1 MVFLGNLPVFTLVLT
16 SDSQHFCVPTT
27 ETLPMGDYPAI
38 GDHGTPKTP
47 SFNWACYQYQ
57 SHIHIP
63 VVPHK
68 AAAEVSKIANY
79 RTGALLWCM
88 DGRASLLMHRKM
100 AEALSLFFSLCY
112 LLSVSLCYPPLRL
125 SISPSVYLSVHLSI
139 HLSNYLSIYP
149 SLYLALY
156 LFAYLSTYVP
166 TLHICLSLY
175 LSICL
180 SVYLSIHPSI
190 HLFIYI
196 SEREQFCETSFK
208 TASIYECIN
217 LAIYQ
222 PFNLSIYLSI
232 HLSFY
237 PFFWN

>member
-1 MVFLGNLPVFTLVLT
+1 
-16 SDSQHFCVPTT
+16 
-27 ETLPMGDYPAI
+27 
-38 GDHGTPKTP
+38 
-47 SFNWACYQYQ
+47 
-57 SHIHIP
+57 
-63 VVPHK
+63 
-68 AAAEVSKIANY
+68 
-79 RTGALLWCM
+79 
-88 DGRASLLMHRKM
+88 MHRKM

-208 TASIYECIN
+208 TASIYECNQSSN
-217 LAIYQ
+217 LPTFQ
-222 PFNLSIYLSI
+222 PINLSIHPSILLSI
-232 HLSFY
+232 LLKLATVASVTHQCEPPHLSLCLSACLSV
-237 PFFWN
+237 

>member
-1 MVFLGNLPVFTLVLT
+1 MHGWQ
-16 SDSQHFCVPTT
+16 SEPT
-27 ETLPMGDYPAI
+27 DA
-38 GDHGTPKTP
+38 PKGG
-47 SFNWACYQYQ
+47 WG
-57 SHIHIP
+57 
-63 VVPHK
+63 
-68 AAAEVSKIANY
+68 SK
-79 RTGALLWCM
+79 
-88 DGRASLLMHRKM
+88 S
-100 AEALSLFFSLCY
+100 FFSLCY

-190 HLFIYI
+190 CLFIWK
-196 SEREQFCETSFK
+196 ETILRDFLQN
-208 TASIYECIN
+208 CIDLWMYQSGN
-217 LAIYQ
+217 LPTFQ
-222 PFNLSIYLSI
+222 PINLSIHPSILLSILLKLATVASVTHQCEPPHLSLCLARYLSVY
-232 HLSFY
+232 LSSY
-237 PFFWN
+237 LSTYLSVYLST